1 MTSEIDPCIEHVC
14 NEHVGGEGDGRSEA
28 GPTGVSLDARVE
40 WSDTDAAGHYHH
52 STVIRWVEAAEAK
65 LLRSI
70 GRADLFGVIPRVK
83 YGVEYRGRVWFG
95 DVVTTTIEIVRIGT
109 SSLTYGFT
117 VEGPEGPV
125 ANGTMTVVHTS
136 SSSTGSQP
144 WPADL
149 RAALESI

>member
-1 MTSEIDPCIEHVC
+1 MTSGGDPCLCGESGSTQVIGG
-14 NEHVGGEGDGRSEA
+14 NESRVE
-28 GPTGVSLDARVE
+28 ARVE

-52 STVIRWVEAAEAK
+52 STVIRWVEAAEAE

-83 YGVEYRGRVWFG
+83 YSVEYRGRVWFG
-95 DVVTTTIEIVRIGT
+95 DVVTTTIDIVHLGN
-109 SSLTYGFT
+109 SSMTYGFT
-117 VEGPEGPV
+117 VDGPHGPV

-136 SSSTGSQP
+136 SSSTGSEP

>member
-1 MTSEIDPCIEHVC
+1 MTHDVDPCLC
-14 NEHVGGEGDGRSEA
+14 GDSA
-28 GPTGVSLDARVE
+28 PTRTLGNTETSVESRVE

-52 STVIRWVEAAEAK
+52 STVIRWVEAAEAE

-70 GRADLFGVIPRVK
+70 GRADLFGVIPRVA

-95 DVVTTTIEIVRIGT
+95 DVVTTTIEVVRVGN

-117 VEGPEGPV
+117 VDGPEGPV

-136 SSSTGSQP
+136 SSSAGAQP
-144 WPADL
+144 WPSDL
-149 RAALESI
+149 RATLSAL